1 MSIFIEPTVLFR
13 EIADVVVI
21 DARKEPARQAS
32 RLTISGALRRD
43 PFQAEQWWPEFS
55 GRRVV
60 VFCVHGHEVSQ
71 GVCSILADRGVE
83 ARYLDGGLEAW
94 RSAGLPVVGIP

>member
-1 MSIFIEPTVLFR
+1 MSISIEPTVLLR

-21 DARKEPARQAS
+21 DVRKDPARQS
-32 RLTISGALRRD
+32 SGLTISAALRRD
-43 PFQAEQWWPEFS
+43 PFQAEHWWPEFA

-71 GVCSILADRGVE
+71 GVRNILADNGVE
-83 ARYLDGGLEAW
+83 ARYLNGGLEAW
-94 RSAGLPVVGIP
+94 RSAGLPVAGIA